1 MFRNDPLW
9 KYKIMNFIIGGA
21 IAVIVSTLLVLGL
34 KIFIPPPQYPAYSYD
49 YNSCAS
55 GDQACYER
63 QQRESRDRQ
72 EEYTKLSKTY
82 GGKIFIAANV
92 AGIIVLLLGI
102 LCFALGLGTNIGVGI
117 ILSGAFGIIYGYALG
132 WAGADDAVKFG
143 VGVVVALILIGGGVA
158 VNRMHAKAAASVS
171 MPGSDQIKV

>member
-1 MFRNDPLW
+1 MFKNDPMW

-34 KIFIPPPQYPAYSYD
+34 KIFIPAPEYPVYATRYD
-49 YNSCAS
+49 SCAS

-63 QQRESRDRQ
+63 QQREYQNKQ
-72 EEYTKLSKTY
+72 EEYTELSKTF

-102 LCFALGLGTNIGVGI
+102 LCFAMGLGTNIGVGI
-117 ILSGAFGIIYGYALG
+117 ILAGAFGIVYGYALG
-132 WAGADDAVKFG
+132 WEGADDAVKFG

-158 VNRMHAKAAASVS
+158 VNRMHAKASAVS
-171 MPGSDQIKV
+171 PGSGSDQIKI